1 MPCIFNTENLT
12 PDEYYQQTLGNP
24 ERFLFNCRAGGYQF
38 EVVNESLKITPSHAI
53 DDEMRTLLKQ
63 HKPSL
68 IKLLESEQSHGH

>member
-38 EVVNESLKITPSHAI
+38 EVLNDSLKITPLYPI
-53 DDEMRTLLKQ
+53 DDEMRTLLRQ

-68 IKLLESEQSHGH
+68 IKLLEGEQGHGH